1 MKYIVWVKDRNENV
15 PECYSVG
22 RRWVPNGEGPLPQHT
37 AERIARE
44 SQSSHTLVRVLPVSQ
59 TPIDL

>member
-1 MKYIVWVKDRNENV
+1 MKYIVWVKDREDT
-15 PECYSVG
+15 PECYRVG
-22 RRWVPNGEGPLPQHT
+22 KQWTPNGEGPLSQPT

-44 SQSSHTLVRVLPVSQ
+44 TPKCVRVRVLPVSH